1 MPLTH
6 EEIGEFIG
14 SSRETVTRT
23 FSEFKNRHLV
33 ALKGSTVMIPNRNAL
48 EQVAGA

>member
-1 MPLTH
+1 MPLTQ

-23 FSEFKNRHLV
+23 FTDFKNRHLV
-33 ALKGSTVMIPNRNAL
+33 AVKGSTLTIPNRTAL
-48 EQVAGA
+48 QEVAGA